1 MMSLGGKAF
10 CATKGNERGR
20 ELFTVSVKGHAR
32 RHERRLTGR
41 ENKETEHRGVE

>member
-20 ELFTVSVKGHAR
+20 ELFTLSVKGHAR
-32 RHERRLTGR
+32 RRERKLTGR
-41 ENKETEHRGVE
+41 ENKETEDRGIE